1 MAELLKVGESKYPS
15 VLVLDNATLNAEGQS
30 NDIFIGDAE
39 HIDVLISVGGLVGT
53 AAGLQF
59 ELQIIEKTSG
69 AVIYTYK
76 GTSLSSAPVTDY
88 ITVDRLTL
96 GDTVRIAWTGTL
108 STSNYF
114 TGVYVRVVPKP

>member
-15 VLVLDNATLNAEGQS
+15 VLVLNNDTINAAGQS
-30 NDIFIGDAE
+30 KDIFIGDAE
-39 HIDVLISVGGLVGT
+39 HVDVLIVVGGLVGT

-59 ELQIIEKTSG
+59 ELQVVEKTTG
-69 AVIYTYK
+69 EVIYTYK
-76 GTSLSSAPVTDY
+76 GTALSSAPVTDY

-96 GDTVRIAWTGTL
+96 GDTIRIAWTGTL

-114 TGVYVRVVPKP
+114 TGVTVSVVAKP